1 MLRGWIVVAA
11 PDGNFVYVQVSQ
23 ITHVQLMGEFTQI
36 HFGNAAAGVLTQETM
51 EEVMRK
57 IGQEKH

>member
-11 PDGNFVYVQVSQ
+11 PDGDFVYVQVSR
-23 ITHVQLMGEFTQI
+23 ISHVRLTGEFAKI
-36 HFGNAAAGVLTQETM
+36 HFGNGEASLLTQETI

-57 IGQEKH
+57 IRQEN

>member
-11 PDGNFVYVQVSQ
+11 PDRNFVYVQVSR
-23 ITHVQLMGEFTQI
+23 ISHVQLMGEFAKI
-36 HFGNAAAGVLTQETM
+36 HFGNGDAGVLTQETI

-57 IGQEKH
+57 IGQENQ